1 MKPSRSLLVLLSAS
15 LLLID
20 AIGAFSGFP
29 VMDDGEVLTIV
40 REGGLSALGP
50 THRDRPIY
58 GRLLQ
63 EFVRAFGER
72 GSPSL
77 PVTDRVAAA
86 LVRLP
91 LHPRLTEEDLDR
103 VVSAVEEA
111 PV

>member
-1 MKPSRSLLVLLSAS
+1 MATFHYVPLHSSPFWQRYA
-15 LLLID
+15 
-20 AIGAFSGFP
+20 G
-29 VMDDGEVLTIV
+29 
-40 REGGLSALGP
+40 
-50 THRDRPIY
+50 
-58 GRLLQ
+58 
-63 EFVRAFGER
+63 